1 MGKFF
6 CLIIVTLKSIL
17 SILSIWPEVMLVK
30 GNTNFESFIV
40 VIFFNTHRSK
50 SDLCAAVPELPVHWR
65 ELSKISQDW
74 AVLLRHEKQNTH
86 NLLGQPEPYVDDH
99 CAQELSTAISIR
111 FYIGLDPPCLLRFPP
126 STELSTSC
134 FP

>member
-1 MGKFF
+1 
-6 CLIIVTLKSIL
+6 
-17 SILSIWPEVMLVK
+17 MLVK
-30 GNTNFESFIV
+30 GNTNFKSFIG
-40 VIFFNTHRSK
+40 VILFNTTKQSK
-50 SDLCAAVPELPVHWR
+50 SDLCAAVQELPVHWR

-99 CAQELSTAISIR
+99 CAQELSTAISIQ
-111 FYIGLDPPCLLRFPP
+111 FYIGLDHPLSPPISSVNGTCYM
-126 STELSTSC
+126 SC